1 MSWYQRI
8 ALLLSLCG
16 VLLSAWVTE
25 HTFEAVPH
33 LEDEVAYAWQ
43 ARLMADLRLSI
54 PSPEFSEQ
62 FLVPFVVDY
71 QGLRFGKYPPG
82 WPAALALGILL
93 GLRAWVNPL
102 LAGFGVWLTFRLGER
117 VFSPLVGLLAAGLT
131 LTSPFFL
138 MNSGSLLSHPLGLVC
153 TAGFAL
159 GWLEAFSL
167 PEDSPQRGWV
177 LLSALSLGV
186 LCLSRPFTALAAAL
200 PFGVHGVYL
209 LWRGSRAVRL
219 RLLGFSGLVL
229 LMASMVF
236 AWQAQV
242 TGDPLLN
249 PYTLWWPY
257 DKLGFGPGHGV
268 LENGHTL
275 RIAWQNAEQSLE
287 VGWLDLFGW
296 YRFSW
301 LFLPFGVLAAWQS
314 RRRIEAA
321 LVGSVFVSLVLC
333 YLAYWVGATLFGPRY
348 YYEGLFSLTLFSAA
362 GVSWLAGWPRRFS
375 GWAKLRPLLVTGLL
389 TGLVVFNLMAYLPLR
404 LNMMHHLFGIS
415 RQDQAFFLQPEVQAL
430 APALVVVQAERWM
443 DYATLLELSDPYL
456 TSPFIFAWTTSPA
469 TAQRLG
475 ELYPARRLLIYD
487 PELPDR
493 FRNLILPS
501 PPE

>member
-1 MSWYQRI
+1 MGWGR
-8 ALLLSLCG
+8 G
-16 VLLSAWVTE
+16 V
-25 HTFEAVPH
+25 
-33 LEDEVAYAWQ
+33 
-43 ARLMADLRLSI
+43 
-54 PSPEFSEQ
+54 
-62 FLVPFVVDY
+62 
-71 QGLRFGKYPPG
+71 GK
-82 WPAALALGILL
+82 
-93 GLRAWVNPL
+93 R
-102 LAGFGVWLTFRLGER
+102 
-117 VFSPLVGLLAAGLT
+117 AAGQPFLT
-131 LTSPFFL
+131 RIP
-138 MNSGSLLSHPLGLVC
+138 PALVR
-153 TAGFAL
+153 
-159 GWLEAFSL
+159 
-167 PEDSPQRGWV
+167 QV
-177 LLSALSLGV
+177 ALSLATHPDAGIA
-186 LCLSRPFTALAAAL
+186 RGTGGRA
-200 PFGVHGVYL
+200 VHGASAGLALFASWLCKETVLYLMPFVGLYL
-209 LWRGSRAVRL
+209 LWQYTL
-219 RLLGFSGLVL
+219 
-229 LMASMVF
+229 
-236 AWQAQV
+236 

-257 DKLGFGPGHGV
+257 DKLGFGLGHGV
-268 LENGHTL
+268 LDNGHTL

-301 LFLPFGVLAAWQS
+301 LFLPFGLLAAWQS

-362 GVSWLAGWPRRFS
+362 GVSWLAGWPRRFT

-404 LNMMHHLFGIS
+404 LNMMHRLFGIS

-443 DYATLLELSDPYL
+443 YYATLLELSDPYL
-456 TSPFIFAWTTSPA
+456 TSPFIFAWTTSPEA
-469 TAQRLG
+469 AQRLG

-493 FRNLILPS
+493 FQNWSLPS